1 MKNIRKIELL
11 SPAKD
16 ADTGIEAI
24 IHGADAV
31 YIGASRFGAR
41 AAAGNSTE
49 DIKRLCDFAHIYN
62 AKVYVTVNTII
73 KDKELAEVE
82 KTIHDL
88 YNAGVDA
95 LIVQDMAIMEMNL
108 PPIELHA
115 STQTDNRTVEKV
127 RFLKEAGF
135 SRVVLARELS
145 ISQIRNIH
153 EACDVELEVFIHGA
167 LCVSYSGQCYISQ
180 ACFGRSANRG
190 ECAQFCRLPL
200 TMTDADGKVIA
211 KDRHLLS
218 LKDLNQTDSLE
229 ELLDA
234 GATSLKIEGRLK
246 DMSYVKNITAHYR
259 QKLDSIFKR
268 RPEYTRASSGH
279 CTYTFAPEPEKSF
292 SRGFTSYFLHGRNN
306 SIYSFDTP
314 KSLGEKVGVMKEAGQ
329 KFIKIA
335 GTKKLSN
342 GDGICYL
349 DENNELKGF
358 RINKVEGNNVFPQEM
373 PRIRK
378 GTELF
383 RNLDHEF
390 EKALS
395 RKSAERLI
403 SVSME
408 LAENNFGYTL
418 SAEDED
424 GNRVSV
430 AFAQAKENARSPQK
444 ERIAK
449 EIGKLGNT
457 CFKAE
462 SVKISLDEERFIP
475 ASAISEARRK
485 TVEKL
490 LSARRINYRRNIAR
504 ITKDNATPF
513 PEQQTDYRGNV
524 MNKLAEQFYREHNC
538 EVTEPAYEASYVKG
552 REVMHCK
559 HCIKYA
565 FGWCTR
571 EGKRDNR
578 YKEPFYIETNNGKRF
593 RLSFDCKACEMKVI
607 DCN

>member
-145 ISQIRNIH
+145 LSQIRDIH

-259 QKLDSIFKR
+259 QKLDNIFKR

-306 SIYSFDTP
+306 GIYSFDTP

-403 SVSME
+403 SVNME

-430 AFAQAKENARSPQK
+430 AFEQPKENARSPQK

>member
-145 ISQIRNIH
+145 LSQIRDIH

-306 SIYSFDTP
+306 GIYSFDTP

-349 DENNELKGF
+349 NENNELKGF

-424 GNRVSV
+424 GNHVSV
-430 AFAQAKENARSPQK
+430 AFAQAKENARSPQQ

-485 TVEKL
+485 AIEKL

-571 EGKRDNR
+571 EGKKDNR
-578 YKEPFYIETNNGKRF
+578 YREPFYIETNNGKRF

>member
-145 ISQIRNIH
+145 LSQIREIH

-306 SIYSFDTP
+306 GIYSFDTP

-408 LAENNFGYTL
+408 LAENSFGYTL

-430 AFAQAKENARSPQK
+430 AFAQLKENARSPQK

-475 ASAISEARRK
+475 ASAISDARRK

-490 LSARRINYRRNIAR
+490 LSARKINYRRNISR

-513 PEQQTDYRGNV
+513 PEQLTDYRGNV

-565 FGWCTR
+565 FGWCTK

-578 YKEPFYIETNNGKRF
+578 YREPFYIETNNGKRF

>member
-145 ISQIRNIH
+145 LSQIRDIH

-218 LKDLNQTDSLE
+218 LKDLNQTGSLE

-306 SIYSFDTP
+306 GIYSFDTP

-373 PRIRK
+373 PRIKK

-403 SVSME
+403 PVSME
-408 LAENNFGYTL
+408 LAENSFGYTL

-430 AFAQAKENARSPQK
+430 AFAQPKENARSPQK

-485 TVEKL
+485 TIEKL
-490 LSARRINYRRNIAR
+490 LSARKINYRRNIAR

-571 EGKRDNR
+571 EGKKDNR
-578 YKEPFYIETNNGKRF
+578 YREPFYIETNNGKRF

>member
-95 LIVQDMAIMEMNL
+95 LIVQDMAIMGMNL

-145 ISQIRNIH
+145 LSQIRDIH

-259 QKLDSIFKR
+259 QKLDNIFKR

-306 SIYSFDTP
+306 GIYSFDTP

-424 GNRVSV
+424 GNHVSV
-430 AFAQAKENARSPQK
+430 AFAQPKENARSPQK

-449 EIGKLGNT
+449 EIGKVGNT

-485 TVEKL
+485 TIEKL

-504 ITKDNATPF
+504 ITKDNTTPF

-571 EGKRDNR
+571 EGKRNNR
-578 YKEPFYIETNNGKRF
+578 YREPFYIETNNGKRF

>member
-82 KTIHDL
+82 KTIHNL

-127 RFLKEAGF
+127 RFLKETGF

-145 ISQIRNIH
+145 LSQIRDIH
-153 EACDVELEVFIHGA
+153 KACDVELEVFIHGA

-259 QKLDSIFKR
+259 QKLDNIFKR

-306 SIYSFDTP
+306 GIYSFDTP

-408 LAENNFGYTL
+408 LAENSFGYTL

-430 AFAQAKENARSPQK
+430 AFAQAKENARSPQQ

-490 LSARRINYRRNIAR
+490 LSARRINYRRNISR

-524 MNKLAEQFYREHNC
+524 MNKLAEQFYREHSC

-578 YKEPFYIETNNGKRF
+578 YREPFYIETNNGKRF

>member
-145 ISQIRNIH
+145 LSQIRDIH

-259 QKLDSIFKR
+259 QKLDNIFKR

-306 SIYSFDTP
+306 GIYSFDTP

-403 SVSME
+403 SVNME

-424 GNRVSV
+424 GNHVSV
-430 AFAQAKENARSPQK
+430 AFAQPKENARSPQK

-485 TVEKL
+485 TIEKL
-490 LSARRINYRRNIAR
+490 LSARKINYRRNIAR

-571 EGKRDNR
+571 EGKKDNR
-578 YKEPFYIETNNGKRF
+578 YREPFYIETGNGKRF

>member
-145 ISQIRNIH
+145 LSQIRDIH

-259 QKLDSIFKR
+259 QKLDNIFKR

-306 SIYSFDTP
+306 GIYSFDTP

-424 GNRVSV
+424 GNHVSV
-430 AFAQAKENARSPQK
+430 AFAQAKENARSPQQ

-490 LSARRINYRRNIAR
+490 LSARRINYRRNISR

>member
-145 ISQIRNIH
+145 LSQIRDIH

-306 SIYSFDTP
+306 DIYSFDTP

-424 GNRVSV
+424 GNHVSV
-430 AFAQAKENARSPQK
+430 AFAQAKENARSPQQ

-490 LSARRINYRRNIAR
+490 LSARRINYRRNISR

>member
-145 ISQIRNIH
+145 LSQIREIH

-306 SIYSFDTP
+306 GIYSFDTP

-424 GNRVSV
+424 GNHVSV
-430 AFAQAKENARSPQK
+430 AFAQAKENARSPQQ

-485 TVEKL
+485 TIEKL

>member
-127 RFLKEAGF
+127 RFLKDAGF

-145 ISQIRNIH
+145 LSQIREIH

-306 SIYSFDTP
+306 GIYSFDTP

-424 GNRVSV
+424 SNRVSV
-430 AFAQAKENARSPQK
+430 AFAQPKENARSPQQ

-485 TVEKL
+485 TIEKL

-504 ITKDNATPF
+504 ITKDNTTPF

-571 EGKRDNR
+571 EGKRNNR
-578 YKEPFYIETNNGKRF
+578 YREPFYIETNNGKRF

>member
-115 STQTDNRTVEKV
+115 STQTDNRTMEKV

-145 ISQIRNIH
+145 LSQIRDIH

-306 SIYSFDTP
+306 GIYSFDTP

-424 GNRVSV
+424 GNHVSV
-430 AFAQAKENARSPQK
+430 AFAQPKENARSPQK

-485 TVEKL
+485 TIEKL

-578 YKEPFYIETNNGKRF
+578 YREPFYIETNNGKRF

>member
-73 KDKELAEVE
+73 KDKELAEME

-145 ISQIRNIH
+145 LSQIRDIH

-259 QKLDSIFKR
+259 QKLDNIFKR

-292 SRGFTSYFLHGRNN
+292 SRGFTSYFLRGRNN
-306 SIYSFDTP
+306 GIYSFDTP

-424 GNRVSV
+424 NNRVSV
-430 AFAQAKENARSPQK
+430 AFAQPKENARSPQK

-485 TVEKL
+485 TIEKL

>member
-31 YIGASRFGAR
+31 YIGANRFGAR
-41 AAAGNSTE
+41 AAAGNSIE

-82 KTIHDL
+82 KTIYDL

-95 LIVQDMAIMEMNL
+95 LIVQDMAIMEMNI

-115 STQTDNRTVEKV
+115 STQTDNRTIEKV
-127 RFLKEAGF
+127 RFLKDAGF

-145 ISQIRNIH
+145 LSQIRDIH

-218 LKDLNQTDSLE
+218 LKDMNQTDSLE

-259 QKLDSIFKR
+259 QKLDNIFKR
-268 RPEYTRASSGH
+268 RTEYTRASSGQS
-279 CTYTFAPEPEKSF
+279 TFTFVPEPEKSF

-306 SIYSFDTP
+306 GIYSFDTP
-314 KSLGEKVGVMKEAGQ
+314 KSLGEKIGIMKEAGQ

-335 GTKKLSN
+335 GTKKLAN
-342 GDGICYL
+342 GDGICFIG
-349 DENNELKGF
+349 ENNELKGF

-373 PRIRK
+373 PKIKK

-390 EKALS
+390 EKTLS

-403 SVSME
+403 SVNME
-408 LAENNFGYTL
+408 LTENNFGYTL

-430 AFAQAKENARSPQK
+430 TFVQPKENARSPQK
-444 ERIAK
+444 DRIAK

-475 ASAISEARRK
+475 VSAISDARRK
-485 TVEKL
+485 TIEKL
-490 LSARRINYRRNIAR
+490 LSARKINYKRNIAR
-504 ITKDNATPF
+504 IPENDTTPF
-513 PEQQTDYRGNV
+513 PERQIDYRGNV
-524 MNKLAEQFYREHNC
+524 MNRLAVQFYREHGC
-538 EVTEPAYEASYVKG
+538 EVTEPAYEASYIKG

-559 HCIKYA
+559 HCIKYS
-565 FGWCTR
+565 FGWCTK
-571 EGKRDNR
+571 EGKKDNR
-578 YKEPFYIETNNGKRF
+578 YREPFYIETGNGKRF
-593 RLSFDCKACEMKVI
+593 RLSFDCNKCEMKVI
-607 DCN
+607 DGN

>member
-127 RFLKEAGF
+127 RFLKETGF

-145 ISQIRNIH
+145 LSQIRDIH
-153 EACDVELEVFIHGA
+153 KACDVELEVFIHGA

-259 QKLDSIFKR
+259 QKLDNIFKR

-306 SIYSFDTP
+306 GIYSFDTP
-314 KSLGEKVGVMKEAGQ
+314 KSLGEKVGVMKESGQ

-475 ASAISEARRK
+475 ASAISDARRK

-524 MNKLAEQFYREHNC
+524 MNKLAEQFYKEHNC

-578 YKEPFYIETNNGKRF
+578 YREPFYIETNNGKRF

>member
-145 ISQIRNIH
+145 LSQIRDIH

-268 RPEYTRASSGH
+268 RLEYTRASSGH

-306 SIYSFDTP
+306 GIYSFDTP

-424 GNRVSV
+424 SNRVSV
-430 AFAQAKENARSPQK
+430 AFAQPKENARSPQQ

-485 TVEKL
+485 TIEKL

-504 ITKDNATPF
+504 ITKDNTTPF

-571 EGKRDNR
+571 EGKRNNR
-578 YKEPFYIETNNGKRF
+578 YREPFYIETNNGKRF

>member
-49 DIKRLCDFAHIYN
+49 DIKRLCNFAHIYN

-127 RFLKEAGF
+127 RFLKDSGF

-145 ISQIRNIH
+145 LSQIREIH

-229 ELLDA
+229 ALLDA

-259 QKLDSIFKR
+259 QKLDNIFKR

-306 SIYSFDTP
+306 GIYSFDTP
-314 KSLGEKVGVMKEAGQ
+314 KSLGEKMGVMKETGQ

-408 LAENNFGYTL
+408 LAENSFGYTL

-424 GNRVSV
+424 GNRVSM
-430 AFAQAKENARSPQK
+430 AFAQPKENARSPQK

-462 SVKISLDEERFIP
+462 TVKISLNEERFIP
-475 ASAISEARRK
+475 ASAISDARRK

-490 LSARRINYRRNIAR
+490 LSARRINYRRNISR

-513 PEQQTDYRGNV
+513 PEQQTNYRGNV
-524 MNKLAEQFYREHNC
+524 MNKLAEQFYREHTC

-552 REVMHCK
+552 RELMHCK

-578 YKEPFYIETNNGKRF
+578 YREPFYIETSNGKRF

>member
-95 LIVQDMAIMEMNL
+95 LIVQDMAIVEMNL

-145 ISQIRNIH
+145 LSQIREIH

-229 ELLDA
+229 ALLDA

-259 QKLDSIFKR
+259 QKLDNIFKR
-268 RPEYTRASSGH
+268 RPEYTRSSSGH

-306 SIYSFDTP
+306 GIYSFDTP
-314 KSLGEKVGVMKEAGQ
+314 KSLGEKVGVMKETGQ

-408 LAENNFGYTL
+408 LAENSFGYTL

-430 AFAQAKENARSPQK
+430 AFEQPKENARSPQK

-462 SVKISLDEERFIP
+462 TVKISLDEERFIP
-475 ASAISEARRK
+475 ASAISDARRK

-490 LSARRINYRRNIAR
+490 LSARRINYRRNISR

-524 MNKLAEQFYREHNC
+524 MNNLAEQFYREHNC

-578 YKEPFYIETNNGKRF
+578 YREPFYIETGNGKRF

>member
-145 ISQIRNIH
+145 LSQIRDIH

-306 SIYSFDTP
+306 GIYSFDTP

-430 AFAQAKENARSPQK
+430 AFEQPKENARSPQQ

-475 ASAISEARRK
+475 ASAISDARRK